1 MFQTFEEEL
10 GKSIAERLAEH
21 LLGPA
26 ALFGLGLVAA
36 WAVAMHGSLL
46 AAWRAWRARP
56 VPEQALGV
64 FLWVVAVVVLA
75 AVMGTLRD
83 FWLRTLEGYTWP
95 GPLRRGLARL
105 WARRARGWKQAWQA
119 LKTREM
125 GLDAS
130 AAPLSRQERER
141 LASLEVRLRHLPPRE
156 DELMP
161 TALGNVLA
169 AAEAAVRHRYGLD
182 PIITWPHLWL
192 VLPEHAREALTQAR
206 QGLDRAA
213 EGVPWG
219 LLFAVVAGTW
229 TWWAAPLG
237 LLAAVWAYRLA
248 VTRAAAFGE
257 LVRAAFDL
265 HRLAL
270 YDALG
275 WPRPSPEEE
284 KEAGKRLTAFLWRGE
299 RPSSADR

>member
-10 GKSIAERLAEH
+10 GKSVAERLAEH
-21 LLGPA
+21 LFGPA

-36 WAVAMHGSLL
+36 WAVRAQGSLL

-64 FLWVVAVVVLA
+64 FLWAVAVVVLA
-75 AVMGTLRD
+75 AVVGTLRD

-95 GPLRRGLARL
+95 GPLRRGLARV
-105 WARRARGWKQAWQA
+105 WARRARRWRQDWQA
-119 LKTREM
+119 LKARQM

-130 AAPLSRQERER
+130 AASLSRQERER
-141 LASLEVRLRHLPPRE
+141 LAALEVRLHHLPPRE
-156 DELMP
+156 DAFMP

-182 PIITWPHLWL
+182 PIVAWPHLWL
-192 VLPEHAREALTQAR
+192 VLPDPVREALTQAR
-206 QGLDRAA
+206 QALDRAA
-213 EGVPWG
+213 EGVLFG
-219 LLFAVVAGTW
+219 LLFALVAGPW
-229 TWWAAPLG
+229 AWWAAPLG
-237 LLAAVWAYRLA
+237 LLAAVWAYRVALVRA
-248 VTRAAAFGE
+248 VAFGE

-265 HRLAL
+265 YRMGL

-284 KEAGKRLTAFLWRGE
+284 TEAGKRLTAFLWRGV
-299 RPSSADR
+299 RGA